1 MSLLLIYWTELLT
14 LEFIEGKSMDGYYQI
29 LAELAYSIQH
39 MVAVVSD
46 WVWNCD
52 KMVPRLFVW
61 IDRR

>member
-1 MSLLLIYWTELLT
+1 
-14 LEFIEGKSMDGYYQI
+14 MDGYYQI
-29 LAELAYSIQH
+29 LAQLAYSIQH